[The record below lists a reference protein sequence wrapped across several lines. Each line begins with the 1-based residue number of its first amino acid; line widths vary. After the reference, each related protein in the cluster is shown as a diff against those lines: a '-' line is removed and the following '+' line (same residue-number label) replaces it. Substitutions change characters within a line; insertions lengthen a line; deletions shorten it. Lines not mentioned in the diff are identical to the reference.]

1 MDALTATY
9 RLRNI
14 HDEKERK
21 LFKKRGFAFC
31 TFSGI
36 FRYRSRDGLISHS
49 GLLCID
55 IDHVGSHLQLDDLRK
70 RLIDDVAMRGT
81 MSEMAVQALLIAA
94 AVVAGVSIR
103 QLNQYLANKA
113 FIKKVAELRLAIF
126 SQLFN
131 RRLFEA
137 NDIHS
142 GDVTSRM
149 AKDIDAVSETL
160 AVQLPQ
166 VVVMTIQLVGAFL
179 LMRWFDSRL
188 AWALILITP
197 LAIII
202 GKYISHRLKRIT
214 LSIREDESRI
224 MARIQESVELNVV
237 LRALQGERW
246 MQDRVEELQDRQTAN
261 YIRRS
266 RFMVFSRF
274 ALGCTFGLGYMLA
287 FVWGAYGLRTGA
299 ITFGVM
305 TSFLQLVGQIQQPIL
320 SLLGAFPSIIY
331 STASIDRLKEMEH
344 GEEKQSCDGE
354 DITTRTL
361 LGIRMDNVTFRYAKG
376 DREVMSNFS
385 HDFRPGT
392 KTAILGTTGAGK
404 TTLFRLILNFIH
416 PDSGEVTFYGNGFTH
431 AADKSM
437 RKNVVFVPQGN
448 TLISG
453 TIRNN
458 LLMAKPDASDEE
470 LHTALHTSCADFVF
484 DLPQGIDTVL
494 SEHGGGLSEGQ
505 AQRIAI
511 ARGLLRPGA
520 VFLLDEIS
528 SALDEDTEREL
539 FSRLFAA
546 RPSTTILLITHRKKV
561 ASLCDERLE
570 I

>member
-1 MDALTATY
+1 MKYARWFIDNSRGI
-9 RLRNI
+9 RLNI
-14 HDEKERK
+14 LVRIM
-21 LFKKRGFAFC
+21 A
-31 TFSGI
+31 
-36 FRYRSRDGLISHS
+36 
-49 GLLCID
+49 GLLQTVLALC
-55 IDHVGSHLQLDDLRK
+55 VVWLSK

-81 MSEMAVQALLIAA
+81 MSEMAMQALLIAA

-131 RRLFEA
+131 RRLFED

-179 LMRWFDSRL
+179 LMRWFDNRL

-404 TTLFRLILNFIH
+404 TTLFRLILNFIQ
-416 PDSGEVTFYGNGFTH
+416 PDSGEVTFYGNGFNH

-561 ASLCDERLE
+561 ASLCDERFE

>member
-1 MDALTATY
+1 MKYARWFIDNSHGI
-9 RLRNI
+9 RLNI
-14 HDEKERK
+14 IVRIM
-21 LFKKRGFAFC
+21 A
-31 TFSGI
+31 
-36 FRYRSRDGLISHS
+36 
-49 GLLCID
+49 GLLQTVLALC
-55 IDHVGSHLQLDDLRK
+55 VVWLSK

-81 MSEMAVQALLIAA
+81 MSEMAVQALLIVA

-344 GEEKQSCDGE
+344 GEEKQPCDGE

-404 TTLFRLILNFIH
+404 TTLFRLILNFIQ
-416 PDSGEVTFYGNGFTH
+416 PDSGEVTFYGNGFSH

>member
-1 MDALTATY
+1 MKYARWFIDNSRGI
-9 RLRNI
+9 RLNI
-14 HDEKERK
+14 LVRIM
-21 LFKKRGFAFC
+21 A
-31 TFSGI
+31 
-36 FRYRSRDGLISHS
+36 
-49 GLLCID
+49 GLLQTVLALC
-55 IDHVGSHLQLDDLRK
+55 VVWLSK

-344 GEEKQSCDGE
+344 GEEKQPCGGE

-404 TTLFRLILNFIH
+404 TTLFRLILNFIQ
-416 PDSGEVTFYGNGFTH
+416 PDSGEVTFYGNGFSH

>member
-1 MDALTATY
+1 MKYARWFIDNSRGI
-9 RLRNI
+9 RLNI
-14 HDEKERK
+14 LVRIM
-21 LFKKRGFAFC
+21 A
-31 TFSGI
+31 
-36 FRYRSRDGLISHS
+36 
-49 GLLCID
+49 GLLQTVLALC
-55 IDHVGSHLQLDDLRK
+55 VVWLSK
-70 RLIDDVAMRGT
+70 RLIDDVALTGT
-81 MSEMAVQALLIAA
+81 MSEMAIQALLIAA

-131 RRLFEA
+131 RRLFED

-179 LMRWFDSRL
+179 LMRWFDNRL

-344 GEEKQSCDGE
+344 GEEKQPCDGE

-404 TTLFRLILNFIH
+404 TTLFRLILNFIQ
-416 PDSGEVTFYGNGFTH
+416 PDSGEVTFYGNGFNH

-470 LHTALHTSCADFVF
+470 LHTSLHTSCDDFVF

-561 ASLCDERLE
+561 AALCDERLE

>member
-1 MDALTATY
+1 MKYARWFIDNSRGI
-9 RLRNI
+9 RLNI
-14 HDEKERK
+14 LVRIM
-21 LFKKRGFAFC
+21 A
-31 TFSGI
+31 
-36 FRYRSRDGLISHS
+36 
-49 GLLCID
+49 GLLQTVLALC
-55 IDHVGSHLQLDDLRK
+55 VVWLSK

-81 MSEMAVQALLIAA
+81 MSEMAMQALLIAA

-404 TTLFRLILNFIH
+404 TTLFRLILNFIQ

-561 ASLCDERLE
+561 AALCDERLE

>member
-1 MDALTATY
+1 MKYARWFIDNLRGI
-9 RLRNI
+9 RLNI
-14 HDEKERK
+14 LVRIM
-21 LFKKRGFAFC
+21 A
-31 TFSGI
+31 
-36 FRYRSRDGLISHS
+36 
-49 GLLCID
+49 GLLQTGLALC
-55 IDHVGSHLQLDDLRK
+55 VVWLSK

-404 TTLFRLILNFIH
+404 TTLFRLILNFIQ
-416 PDSGEVTFYGNGFTH
+416 PDSGEVTFYGNGFSH

-561 ASLCDERLE
+561 AALCDERLE

>member
-1 MDALTATY
+1 MKYARWFIDNSRGI
-9 RLRNI
+9 RLNI
-14 HDEKERK
+14 LVRIM
-21 LFKKRGFAFC
+21 A
-31 TFSGI
+31 
-36 FRYRSRDGLISHS
+36 
-49 GLLCID
+49 GLLQTVLALC
-55 IDHVGSHLQLDDLRK
+55 VVWLSK
-70 RLIDDVAMRGT
+70 RLIDDVALTGT
-81 MSEMAVQALLIAA
+81 MGEMAIQALLIAA

-344 GEEKQSCDGE
+344 GEEKQPCDGE

-404 TTLFRLILNFIH
+404 TTLFRLILNFIQ
-416 PDSGEVTFYGNGFTH
+416 PDSGEVTFYGNGFNH

-561 ASLCDERLE
+561 AALCDERLE
-570 I
+570 IR

>member
-1 MDALTATY
+1 MKYARWFIDNSRGI
-9 RLRNI
+9 RLNI
-14 HDEKERK
+14 IVRIM
-21 LFKKRGFAFC
+21 A
-31 TFSGI
+31 
-36 FRYRSRDGLISHS
+36 
-49 GLLCID
+49 GLLQTGLALC
-55 IDHVGSHLQLDDLRK
+55 VVWLSK
-70 RLIDDVAMRGT
+70 RLIDDVAMTGT
-81 MSEMAVQALLIAA
+81 MGEMAVQALLIAA

-344 GEEKQSCDGE
+344 GEEKQPCDGE

-404 TTLFRLILNFIH
+404 TTLFRLILNFIQ
-416 PDSGEVTFYGNGFTH
+416 PDSGEVTFYGNGFSH

-561 ASLCDERLE
+561 AALCDERLE

>member
-1 MDALTATY
+1 MKYARWFIDNSRGI
-9 RLRNI
+9 RLNI
-14 HDEKERK
+14 LVRIM
-21 LFKKRGFAFC
+21 A
-31 TFSGI
+31 
-36 FRYRSRDGLISHS
+36 
-49 GLLCID
+49 GLLQTVLALC
-55 IDHVGSHLQLDDLRK
+55 VVWLSK

-81 MSEMAVQALLIAA
+81 MSEMAIQALLIAA

-344 GEEKQSCDGE
+344 GEEKQPYDGK

-404 TTLFRLILNFIH
+404 TTLFRLILNFIQ

-431 AADKSM
+431 TADKSM
-437 RKNVVFVPQGN
+437 RSNVVFVPQGN

-561 ASLCDERLE
+561 AALCDERLK

>member
-1 MDALTATY
+1 MKYARWFIDNS
-9 RLRNI
+9 RGIRPNI
-14 HDEKERK
+14 LVRIM
-21 LFKKRGFAFC
+21 A
-31 TFSGI
+31 
-36 FRYRSRDGLISHS
+36 
-49 GLLCID
+49 GLLQTGLALC
-55 IDHVGSHLQLDDLRK
+55 VVWLSK

-81 MSEMAVQALLIAA
+81 MSEMAMQALLIAA

-149 AKDIDAVSETL
+149 TKDIDAVSETL

-344 GEEKQSCDGE
+344 GEEKQPCDGE

-404 TTLFRLILNFIH
+404 TTLFRLILNFIQ
-416 PDSGEVTFYGNGFTH
+416 PDSGEVTFYGNGFSH

-561 ASLCDERLE
+561 AALCDERLE

>member
-1 MDALTATY
+1 MKYARWFIDNSRGI
-9 RLRNI
+9 RLNI
-14 HDEKERK
+14 LVRIM
-21 LFKKRGFAFC
+21 A
-31 TFSGI
+31 
-36 FRYRSRDGLISHS
+36 
-49 GLLCID
+49 GLLQTVLALC
-55 IDHVGSHLQLDDLRK
+55 VVWLSK
-70 RLIDDVAMRGT
+70 RLIDDVAMTGT
-81 MSEMAVQALLIAA
+81 MGEMAVQALLIAA

-131 RRLFEA
+131 RRLFED

-179 LMRWFDSRL
+179 LMKWFDSRL

-344 GEEKQSCDGE
+344 GEEKQPCDGE

-385 HDFRPGT
+385 HDFHPGS

-404 TTLFRLILNFIH
+404 TTLFRLILNFIQ
-416 PDSGEVTFYGNGFTH
+416 PDSGEVTFYGNGFSH

>member
-1 MDALTATY
+1 MKYARWFIDNSRGI
-9 RLRNI
+9 RLNI
-14 HDEKERK
+14 LVRIM
-21 LFKKRGFAFC
+21 A
-31 TFSGI
+31 
-36 FRYRSRDGLISHS
+36 
-49 GLLCID
+49 GLLQTGLALC
-55 IDHVGSHLQLDDLRK
+55 VVWLSK

-344 GEEKQSCDGE
+344 GEEKQPCDGE

-404 TTLFRLILNFIH
+404 TTLFRLILNFIQ
-416 PDSGEVTFYGNGFTH
+416 PDSGEVTFYGNGFNH

-561 ASLCDERLE
+561 AALCDERLE

>member
-1 MDALTATY
+1 MKYARWFIDNSRGI
-9 RLRNI
+9 RLNI
-14 HDEKERK
+14 IVRIM
-21 LFKKRGFAFC
+21 A
-31 TFSGI
+31 
-36 FRYRSRDGLISHS
+36 
-49 GLLCID
+49 GLLQTGLALC
-55 IDHVGSHLQLDDLRK
+55 VVWLSK
-70 RLIDDVAMRGT
+70 RLIDDVAMTGT
-81 MSEMAVQALLIAA
+81 MSEMAIQALLIAA

-344 GEEKQSCDGE
+344 GEEKQPCDGE

-404 TTLFRLILNFIH
+404 TTLFRLILNFIQ
-416 PDSGEVTFYGNGFTH
+416 PDSGEVTFYGNGFSH

-561 ASLCDERLE
+561 AALCDERLE

>member
-1 MDALTATY
+1 MKYARWFIDNLRGI
-9 RLRNI
+9 RLNI
-14 HDEKERK
+14 LVRIM
-21 LFKKRGFAFC
+21 A
-31 TFSGI
+31 
-36 FRYRSRDGLISHS
+36 
-49 GLLCID
+49 GLLQTGLALC
-55 IDHVGSHLQLDDLRK
+55 VVWLSK

-404 TTLFRLILNFIH
+404 TTLFRLILNFIQS
-416 PDSGEVTFYGNGFTH
+416 DSGEVTFYGNGFTH

>member
-1 MDALTATY
+1 MKYARWFIDNSRGI
-9 RLRNI
+9 RLNI
-14 HDEKERK
+14 LVRIM
-21 LFKKRGFAFC
+21 A
-31 TFSGI
+31 
-36 FRYRSRDGLISHS
+36 
-49 GLLCID
+49 GLLQTGLALC
-55 IDHVGSHLQLDDLRK
+55 VVWLSK
-70 RLIDDVAMRGT
+70 RLIDDVAMTGT
-81 MSEMAVQALLIAA
+81 MGEMAVQALLIAA

-344 GEEKQSCDGE
+344 GEEKQPCDGE

-404 TTLFRLILNFIH
+404 TTLFRLILNFIQ
-416 PDSGEVTFYGNGFTH
+416 PDSGEVTFYGNGFNH

-561 ASLCDERLE
+561 AALCDERLE

>member
-1 MDALTATY
+1 MKYARWFIDNSRGI
-9 RLRNI
+9 RLNI
-14 HDEKERK
+14 LVRIM
-21 LFKKRGFAFC
+21 A
-31 TFSGI
+31 
-36 FRYRSRDGLISHS
+36 
-49 GLLCID
+49 GLLQTVLALC
-55 IDHVGSHLQLDDLRK
+55 VVWLSK
-70 RLIDDVAMRGT
+70 RLIDDVAMTGT
-81 MSEMAVQALLIAA
+81 MSEMAIQALLIAA

-320 SLLGAFPSIIY
+320 SLLGSFPSIIY

-344 GEEKQSCDGE
+344 GEEKQPCSGE

-361 LGIRMDNVTFRYAKG
+361 LGIRMDNVIFRYAKG

-385 HDFRPGT
+385 HDFHPGT

-404 TTLFRLILNFIH
+404 TTLFRLILNFIQ
-416 PDSGEVTFYGNGFTH
+416 PDSGEVTFYGNGFSH

-484 DLPQGIDTVL
+484 DLPQGLDTVL
-494 SEHGGGLSEGQ
+494 SEHGGGVSEGQ

-561 ASLCDERLE
+561 AALCDERLE

>member
-1 MDALTATY
+1 MKYARWFIDNSRGI
-9 RLRNI
+9 RLNI
-14 HDEKERK
+14 LVRIM
-21 LFKKRGFAFC
+21 A
-31 TFSGI
+31 
-36 FRYRSRDGLISHS
+36 
-49 GLLCID
+49 GLLQTGLALC
-55 IDHVGSHLQLDDLRK
+55 VVWLSK
-70 RLIDDVAMRGT
+70 RLIDDVAMTGT

-404 TTLFRLILNFIH
+404 TTLFRLILNFIQ
-416 PDSGEVTFYGNGFTH
+416 PDSGEVTFYGNGFSH

>member
-1 MDALTATY
+1 MKYARWFIDNSRGI
-9 RLRNI
+9 RLNI
-14 HDEKERK
+14 LVRIM
-21 LFKKRGFAFC
+21 A
-31 TFSGI
+31 
-36 FRYRSRDGLISHS
+36 
-49 GLLCID
+49 GLLQTMLALC
-55 IDHVGSHLQLDDLRK
+55 VVWLSK

-404 TTLFRLILNFIH
+404 TTLFRLILNFIQ

-511 ARGLLRPGA
+511 ARGLLRPGV

-561 ASLCDERLE
+561 AALCDERLE

>member
-1 MDALTATY
+1 MKYARWFIDNSRGI
-9 RLRNI
+9 RLNI
-14 HDEKERK
+14 IVRIM
-21 LFKKRGFAFC
+21 A
-31 TFSGI
+31 
-36 FRYRSRDGLISHS
+36 
-49 GLLCID
+49 GLLQTGLALC
-55 IDHVGSHLQLDDLRK
+55 VVWLSK
-70 RLIDDVAMRGT
+70 RLIDDVAMTGT
-81 MSEMAVQALLIAA
+81 MGEMAVQALLIAA

-131 RRLFEA
+131 RRLFED

-179 LMRWFDSRL
+179 LMKWFDSRL

-344 GEEKQSCDGE
+344 GEEKQPCDGE

-404 TTLFRLILNFIH
+404 TTLFRLILNFIQ

-561 ASLCDERLE
+561 AALCDERLE

>member
-1 MDALTATY
+1 MKYARWFIDNSRGI
-9 RLRNI
+9 RLNI
-14 HDEKERK
+14 LVRIM
-21 LFKKRGFAFC
+21 A
-31 TFSGI
+31 
-36 FRYRSRDGLISHS
+36 
-49 GLLCID
+49 GLLQTVLALC
-55 IDHVGSHLQLDDLRK
+55 VVWLSK

-81 MSEMAVQALLIAA
+81 MSEMAIQALLIAA

-179 LMRWFDSRL
+179 LMRWFDNRL

-404 TTLFRLILNFIH
+404 TTLFRLILNFIQ
-416 PDSGEVTFYGNGFTH
+416 PDSGEVTFYGNGFNH

-528 SALDEDTEREL
+528 SALDEDTELEL
-539 FSRLFAA
+539 FSRLFTA

-561 ASLCDERLE
+561 AALCDERLE

>member
-1 MDALTATY
+1 MKYARWFIDNSRGI
-9 RLRNI
+9 RLNI
-14 HDEKERK
+14 LVRIM
-21 LFKKRGFAFC
+21 A
-31 TFSGI
+31 
-36 FRYRSRDGLISHS
+36 
-49 GLLCID
+49 GLLQTVLALC
-55 IDHVGSHLQLDDLRK
+55 VVWLSK
-70 RLIDDVAMRGT
+70 RLIDDIAMTGT

-344 GEEKQSCDGE
+344 GEEKQPCGGK

-404 TTLFRLILNFIH
+404 TTLFRLILNFIQ
-416 PDSGEVTFYGNGFTH
+416 PDSGEVTFYGNGFNH

-539 FSRLFAA
+539 FSRLFTA

-561 ASLCDERLE
+561 AALCDERLE

>member
-1 MDALTATY
+1 MKYARWFIDNSRGI
-9 RLRNI
+9 RLNI
-14 HDEKERK
+14 LVRIM
-21 LFKKRGFAFC
+21 A
-31 TFSGI
+31 
-36 FRYRSRDGLISHS
+36 
-49 GLLCID
+49 GLLQTVLALC
-55 IDHVGSHLQLDDLRK
+55 VVWLSK

-81 MSEMAVQALLIAA
+81 MSEMAMQALLIAA

-344 GEEKQSCDGE
+344 GEEKQPCDGE

-404 TTLFRLILNFIH
+404 TTLFRLILNFIQ
-416 PDSGEVTFYGNGFTH
+416 PDSGEVTFYGNGFNH

-561 ASLCDERLE
+561 AALCDERLE

>member
-1 MDALTATY
+1 MKYARWFIDNSRGI
-9 RLRNI
+9 RLNI
-14 HDEKERK
+14 LVRIM
-21 LFKKRGFAFC
+21 A
-31 TFSGI
+31 
-36 FRYRSRDGLISHS
+36 
-49 GLLCID
+49 GLLQTVLALC
-55 IDHVGSHLQLDDLRK
+55 VVWLSK
-70 RLIDDVAMRGT
+70 RLIDDIAMTGT
-81 MSEMAVQALLIAA
+81 MGEMAMQALLIAA

-344 GEEKQSCDGE
+344 GEEKQPCDGE

-404 TTLFRLILNFIH
+404 TTLFRLILNFIQ

>member
-1 MDALTATY
+1 MKYARWFIDNSRGI
-9 RLRNI
+9 RLNI
-14 HDEKERK
+14 LVRIM
-21 LFKKRGFAFC
+21 A
-31 TFSGI
+31 
-36 FRYRSRDGLISHS
+36 
-49 GLLCID
+49 GLLQTVLALC
-55 IDHVGSHLQLDDLRK
+55 VVWLSK
-70 RLIDDVAMRGT
+70 RLIDDVAMTGT
-81 MSEMAVQALLIAA
+81 MGEMAVQALLIAA

-137 NDIHS
+137 NDLHS

-344 GEEKQSCDGE
+344 GEEKQPCDGE

-404 TTLFRLILNFIH
+404 TTLFRLILNFIQ
-416 PDSGEVTFYGNGFTH
+416 PDSGEVTFYGNGFNH

-561 ASLCDERLE
+561 AALCDERLE

>member
-1 MDALTATY
+1 MKYARWFIDNSRGI
-9 RLRNI
+9 RLNI
-14 HDEKERK
+14 LVRIM
-21 LFKKRGFAFC
+21 A
-31 TFSGI
+31 
-36 FRYRSRDGLISHS
+36 
-49 GLLCID
+49 GLLQTVLALC
-55 IDHVGSHLQLDDLRK
+55 VVWLSK
-70 RLIDDVAMRGT
+70 KLIDDVAMRGT

-404 TTLFRLILNFIH
+404 TTLFRLILNFIQ
-416 PDSGEVTFYGNGFTH
+416 PDSGEVTFYGNGFNH

-561 ASLCDERLE
+561 ASLCDECLE

>member
-1 MDALTATY
+1 MKYARWFIDNSRGI
-9 RLRNI
+9 RLNI
-14 HDEKERK
+14 LVRIM
-21 LFKKRGFAFC
+21 A
-31 TFSGI
+31 
-36 FRYRSRDGLISHS
+36 
-49 GLLCID
+49 GLLQTVLALC
-55 IDHVGSHLQLDDLRK
+55 VVWLSK
-70 RLIDDVAMRGT
+70 RLIDDVAMTGT
-81 MSEMAVQALLIAA
+81 MGEMAVQALLIAA

-131 RRLFEA
+131 RRLFED

-344 GEEKQSCDGE
+344 GEEKQPCDGK

-404 TTLFRLILNFIH
+404 TTLFRLILNFIQ

-561 ASLCDERLE
+561 AALCDERLE

>member
-1 MDALTATY
+1 MKYARWFINNSRGI
-9 RLRNI
+9 RLNI
-14 HDEKERK
+14 LVRIM
-21 LFKKRGFAFC
+21 A
-31 TFSGI
+31 
-36 FRYRSRDGLISHS
+36 
-49 GLLCID
+49 GLLQTGLALC
-55 IDHVGSHLQLDDLRK
+55 VVWLSK
-70 RLIDDVAMRGT
+70 RLIDDVAMTGT

-131 RRLFEA
+131 RRLFED

-344 GEEKQSCDGE
+344 GEEKQPCDGE

-385 HDFRPGT
+385 HDFHPGT

-404 TTLFRLILNFIH
+404 TTLFRLILNFIQ
-416 PDSGEVTFYGNGFTH
+416 PDSGEVTFYGNGFSH

-458 LLMAKPDASDEE
+458 LQMAKPDASDEE

-561 ASLCDERLE
+561 AALCDERLE

>member
-1 MDALTATY
+1 MKYARWFIDNSRGI
-9 RLRNI
+9 RLNI
-14 HDEKERK
+14 IVRIM
-21 LFKKRGFAFC
+21 A
-31 TFSGI
+31 
-36 FRYRSRDGLISHS
+36 
-49 GLLCID
+49 GLLQTGLALC
-55 IDHVGSHLQLDDLRK
+55 VVWLSK
-70 RLIDDVAMRGT
+70 RLIDDVAMTGT
-81 MSEMAVQALLIAA
+81 MSEMAIQALLIAA

-344 GEEKQSCDGE
+344 GEEKQPCSGK

-404 TTLFRLILNFIH
+404 TTLFRLILNFIQ
-416 PDSGEVTFYGNGFTH
+416 PDSGEVTFYGNGFSH

-539 FSRLFAA
+539 FSRLFAS

-561 ASLCDERLE
+561 AALCDERLE

>member
-1 MDALTATY
+1 MKYARWFIDNSRGI
-9 RLRNI
+9 RLNI
-14 HDEKERK
+14 LVRIM
-21 LFKKRGFAFC
+21 A
-31 TFSGI
+31 
-36 FRYRSRDGLISHS
+36 
-49 GLLCID
+49 GLLQTGLALC
-55 IDHVGSHLQLDDLRK
+55 VVWLSK

-131 RRLFEA
+131 RRLFED

-344 GEEKQSCDGE
+344 GEEKQPCDGE

-404 TTLFRLILNFIH
+404 TTLFRLILNFIQ
-416 PDSGEVTFYGNGFTH
+416 PDSGEVTFYGNGFSH

-561 ASLCDERLE
+561 AALCDERLE

>member
-1 MDALTATY
+1 MKYARWFIDNSRGI
-9 RLRNI
+9 RLNI
-14 HDEKERK
+14 LVRIM
-21 LFKKRGFAFC
+21 A
-31 TFSGI
+31 
-36 FRYRSRDGLISHS
+36 
-49 GLLCID
+49 GLLQTGLALC
-55 IDHVGSHLQLDDLRK
+55 VVWLSK

-131 RRLFEA
+131 RLLFEA
-137 NDIHS
+137 NDMHS

-404 TTLFRLILNFIH
+404 TTLFRLILNFIQ
-416 PDSGEVTFYGNGFTH
+416 PDSGEVTFYGNGFSH

>member
-1 MDALTATY
+1 MKYARWFIDNSRGI
-9 RLRNI
+9 RLNI
-14 HDEKERK
+14 LVRIM
-21 LFKKRGFAFC
+21 A
-31 TFSGI
+31 
-36 FRYRSRDGLISHS
+36 
-49 GLLCID
+49 GLLQTVLALC
-55 IDHVGSHLQLDDLRK
+55 VVWLSK
-70 RLIDDVAMRGT
+70 RLIDDVAMTGT
-81 MSEMAVQALLIAA
+81 MGEMAIQALLIAA

-344 GEEKQSCDGE
+344 GEEKQPCSGK

-404 TTLFRLILNFIH
+404 TTLFRLILNFIQ
-416 PDSGEVTFYGNGFTH
+416 PDSGEVTFYGNGFSH

>member
-1 MDALTATY
+1 MKYARWFIDNSRGI
-9 RLRNI
+9 RLNI
-14 HDEKERK
+14 LVRIM
-21 LFKKRGFAFC
+21 A
-31 TFSGI
+31 
-36 FRYRSRDGLISHS
+36 
-49 GLLCID
+49 GLLQTVLALC
-55 IDHVGSHLQLDDLRK
+55 VVWLSK
-70 RLIDDVAMRGT
+70 RLIDDVAMTGT
-81 MSEMAVQALLIAA
+81 MGEMAVQALLIAA

-404 TTLFRLILNFIH
+404 TTLFRLILNFIQ
-416 PDSGEVTFYGNGFTH
+416 PDSGEVTFYGNGFNH

>member
-1 MDALTATY
+1 MKYARWFIDNSRGI
-9 RLRNI
+9 RLNI
-14 HDEKERK
+14 LVRIM
-21 LFKKRGFAFC
+21 A
-31 TFSGI
+31 
-36 FRYRSRDGLISHS
+36 
-49 GLLCID
+49 GLLQTVLALC
-55 IDHVGSHLQLDDLRK
+55 VVWLSK
-70 RLIDDVAMRGT
+70 RLIDDVAMTGT
-81 MSEMAVQALLIAA
+81 MSEMAIQALLIAA

-344 GEEKQSCDGE
+344 GKEKQPCSGE
-354 DITTRTL
+354 DITTCTL

-404 TTLFRLILNFIH
+404 TTLFRLILNFIQ
-416 PDSGEVTFYGNGFTH
+416 PDSGEVTFYGNGFSH

-561 ASLCDERLE
+561 AALCDERLE

>member
-1 MDALTATY
+1 MKYARWFIDNSRGI
-9 RLRNI
+9 RLNI
-14 HDEKERK
+14 LVRIM
-21 LFKKRGFAFC
+21 A
-31 TFSGI
+31 
-36 FRYRSRDGLISHS
+36 
-49 GLLCID
+49 GLLQTGLALC
-55 IDHVGSHLQLDDLRK
+55 VVWLSK

-331 STASIDRLKEMEH
+331 STTSIDRLKEMEH

-404 TTLFRLILNFIH
+404 TTLFRLILNFIQ
-416 PDSGEVTFYGNGFTH
+416 PDSGEVTFYGNGFSH

>member
-1 MDALTATY
+1 MKYARWFIDNSRGI
-9 RLRNI
+9 RLNI
-14 HDEKERK
+14 LVRIM
-21 LFKKRGFAFC
+21 A
-31 TFSGI
+31 
-36 FRYRSRDGLISHS
+36 
-49 GLLCID
+49 GLLQTVLALC
-55 IDHVGSHLQLDDLRK
+55 VVWLSK
-70 RLIDDVAMRGT
+70 RLIDDIAMTGT
-81 MSEMAVQALLIAA
+81 MGEMAVQALLIAA

-344 GEEKQSCDGE
+344 GEEKQPCDGE

-404 TTLFRLILNFIH
+404 TTLFRLILNFIQ
-416 PDSGEVTFYGNGFTH
+416 PDSGEVTFYGNGFSH

>member
-1 MDALTATY
+1 MKYARWFIDNSRGI
-9 RLRNI
+9 RLNI
-14 HDEKERK
+14 IVRIM
-21 LFKKRGFAFC
+21 A
-31 TFSGI
+31 
-36 FRYRSRDGLISHS
+36 
-49 GLLCID
+49 GLLQTVLALC
-55 IDHVGSHLQLDDLRK
+55 VVWLSK

-81 MSEMAVQALLIAA
+81 MSEMAIQALLIAA

-224 MARIQESVELNVV
+224 MARIQESVEVNVV

-404 TTLFRLILNFIH
+404 TTLFRLILNFIQ
-416 PDSGEVTFYGNGFTH
+416 PDSGEVTFYGNGFSH

-561 ASLCDERLE
+561 AALCDERLE

>member
-1 MDALTATY
+1 MKYARWFIDNSRGI
-9 RLRNI
+9 RLNI
-14 HDEKERK
+14 LVRIM
-21 LFKKRGFAFC
+21 A
-31 TFSGI
+31 
-36 FRYRSRDGLISHS
+36 
-49 GLLCID
+49 GLLQTGLALC
-55 IDHVGSHLQLDDLRK
+55 VVWLSK

-344 GEEKQSCDGE
+344 GEEKQPCDGE

-404 TTLFRLILNFIH
+404 TTLFRLILNFIQ
-416 PDSGEVTFYGNGFTH
+416 PDSGEVTFYGNGFNH